1 MYKNYF
7 SISSQ
12 LMQKKSA
19 CVKGPWYV
27 LLTDLYIGFD
37 IINVKKQHCASIKK
51 TISLKKKSPLM
62 DICKGLQSSFI
73 ATPLW

>member
-12 LMQKKSA
+12 LMQNKSQ
-19 CVKGPWYV
+19 P
-27 LLTDLYIGFD
+27 LTDWYIGFD
-37 IINVKKQHCASIKK
+37 VINVKKQRCASIKK

-62 DICKGLQSSFI
+62 DICEGLQSSFI